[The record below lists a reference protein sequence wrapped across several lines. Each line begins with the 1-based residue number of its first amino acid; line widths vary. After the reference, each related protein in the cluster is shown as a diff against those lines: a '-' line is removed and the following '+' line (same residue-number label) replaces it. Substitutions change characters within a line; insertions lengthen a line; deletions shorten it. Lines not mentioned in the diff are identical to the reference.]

1 MVECLLLA
9 LFFGITLYIS
19 DRNQALLLDE
29 VRRNLPEPEQ
39 MELVNLIWDAPEA
52 EVLSLGEVF
61 QFERDWLPEVM
72 GFVPCAAC
80 GELTARAYRRV
91 LGEKHLCI
99 PCAGYER

>member
-1 MVECLLLA
+1 MPQKQIGA
-9 LFFGITLYIS
+9 SAFMTKRGQGIEPDAI
-19 DRNQALLLDE
+19 
-29 VRRNLPEPEQ
+29 PEPEQ

-52 EVLSLGEVF
+52 EVLSLGEAF

-99 PCAGYER
+99 PCSGYER